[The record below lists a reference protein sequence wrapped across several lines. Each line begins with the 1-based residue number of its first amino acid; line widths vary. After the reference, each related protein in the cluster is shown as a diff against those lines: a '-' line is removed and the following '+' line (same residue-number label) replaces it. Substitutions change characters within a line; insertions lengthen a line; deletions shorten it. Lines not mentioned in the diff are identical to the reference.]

1 MEYRNLGRSGLQGTE
16 DSFRFVPFKQLTAG
30 EMVVIHAGL
39 ADGDNFG
46 MAGKSGK
53 FLEEIHRTFVE
64 NVARVQSYH
73 GKDVVVFLGDGQRPA
88 AAFAVDAHRDDAV
101 HTDVAGAGD
110 DGIELPVELGKIEVR
125 VGVG

>member
-1 MEYRNLGRSGLQGTE
+1 
-16 DSFRFVPFKQLTAG
+16 
-30 EMVVIHAGL
+30 MVVIHAGL

-46 MAGKSGK
+46 MAGQCWK
-53 FLEEIHRTFVE
+53 FLEEIHRTLIE

-88 AAFAVDAHRDDAV
+88 AAFAVYAHRDDAV
-101 HTDVAGAGD
+101 HTSFAGAGD